1 MSVDKFK
8 FVSPGIFVDEID
20 NSQLTQL
27 PENIGPT
34 IIGRLTKGPA
44 MRPIKVNSFAEFV
57 EVFGDPVPGG
67 QGGDIWRDGN
77 YTAPTYAAYA
87 AQAWLKNNSPI
98 TVVRLLGD
106 QNIDATEA
114 GLAGWKASENTPN
127 VSSSANGGAFGLF
140 VANSASTDLGDA
152 ALAAIFYVKT
162 GSIRLIGQEVGNDSA
177 SEVEGDAVFVQSVG
191 ADYEFRAIVEDADGT
206 AVLTSSFNLNK
217 NSDKFIRDIFNTN
230 PTLINSAIT
239 QEGQSGFGL
248 GGITSPNNNLQT
260 YFLGES
266 FERWVYDTLSGVT
279 ASAANAQYG
288 VILSL
293 ENADVDGAVFT
304 FGSQASETGWVI
316 SQDLTTDTG
325 SYAPTSMTKLFKLIA
340 RDSGEWDQSNLK
352 ISITSIQASP
362 NEDAD
367 PYGTFS
373 IEIRRAQDSDNAPQ
387 VVERFST
394 LTLDRTSPNY
404 IGRAIGDMYQVWD
417 DVERRYRVYGN
428 YNNLSK
434 YIRVEMNPDV
444 EEGVTDAR
452 LLPFGHYGPV
462 KYADTLSW
470 DSGSA
475 LTGFVRGFGDVPQ
488 SFDNDFVRG
497 PDAAAGSIY
506 VGANNLTAS
515 FLFPDTPLRISSS
528 NGGLR
533 KDTLA
538 YWGASA
544 GLRTDIT
551 RFDKGWGDYMRA
563 RPLGINSFTA
573 DGSVTE
579 YSYVFSLDDVGYV
592 SSSDTGVSTTE
603 AFWQAGN
610 RANGK
615 SITSGFSS
623 TCETDC
629 PPSYKT
635 ILEADYNRF
644 TMPLYGGF
652 DGLDIREKEPFRNS
666 GMTSATEKTDYAY
679 NSIKKAIDVV
689 ADPEVVEYDIL
700 TAPGITNEG
709 LTDHMINICEE
720 RGDALAIIDLP
731 GGFVPSTENN
741 LGDASPDNRGS
752 VASTIDNIKTR
763 KPNTS
768 YACAYYPWV
777 QVRDSGTSRLLWA
790 PPSVVALG
798 TMGSSQRKSA
808 LWFAP
813 AGFTRGGLSE
823 GSAGLAVTN
832 VKDRLN
838 SSDRDKLYE
847 VNVNPIATFPAEG
860 IVIFGQ
866 KTLQATPSALDRVN
880 VRRLMIYLKKE
891 ISRMAATLLFDQ
903 NVQRTWQRFTS
914 KAVPF
919 LDGVRAG
926 LGITDFKFL
935 LDASTTTPD
944 LIDRNIMY
952 AKIIV
957 KPARAIEYIALD
969 FVITNSGAA
978 FDD

>member
-106 QNIDATEA
+106 QNIDAAEA
-114 GLAGWKASENTPN
+114 GLAGWKVSENTPN
-127 VSSSANGGAFGLF
+127 VSSTANGGAFGLF
-140 VANSASTDLGDA
+140 IANSASTDLGSA
-152 ALAAIFYVKT
+152 PLAAIFYIKT
-162 GSIRLIGQEVGNDSA
+162 GSIRLIGEEAGPA
-177 SEVEGDAVFVQSVG
+177 GTSEVQGDAAFVKSVG
-191 ADYEFRAIVEDADGT
+191 ADYEFRAIIEDADGT

-239 QEGQSGFGL
+239 QEGQAGFGL
-248 GGITSPNNNLQT
+248 DGITSPNNNLQT

-266 FERWVYDTLSGVT
+266 FERWVYDSLSDAT
-279 ASAANAQYG
+279 ASSAGGQYG

-293 ENADVDGAVFT
+293 ENADVDGGVFT
-304 FGSQASETGWVI
+304 FGSQPCQTGWVI

-325 SYAPTSMTKLFKLIA
+325 SYAPTNMTNLFRLVA

-352 ISITSIQASP
+352 ISIVNIQASP
-362 NEDAD
+362 NEDVD

-404 IGRAIGDMYQVWD
+404 IARAIGDMYQVWD

-434 YIRVEMNPDV
+434 YVRVEMNPDV

-462 KYADTLSW
+462 KYIDTLNW
-470 DSGSA
+470 NSGSA
-475 LTGFVRGFGDVPQ
+475 LTGFVRGYGDVPQ
-488 SFDNDFVRG
+488 LFVNDTLSG
-497 PDAAAGSIY
+497 PAADAGSIY
-506 VGANNLTAS
+506 TAGALLTAS

-538 YWGASA
+538 YWGATA
-544 GLRTDIT
+544 GLRTDIN

-563 RPLGINSFTA
+563 RPLGLNSITA

-579 YSYVFSLDDVGYV
+579 YSYVFSLDDVGYL
-592 SSSDTGVSTTE
+592 SSSFSGVSTTE
-603 AFWQAGN
+603 AVYAANN
-610 RANGK
+610 RVNGR

-623 TCETDC
+623 TCESDC
-629 PPSYKT
+629 TPSYK
-635 ILEADYNRF
+635 LALNADYNRF

-689 ADPEVVEYDIL
+689 SDPEVVEYDIL
-700 TAPGITNEG
+700 TTPGITNEG

-720 RGDALAIIDLP
+720 RGDSLAIIDLP

-752 VASTIDNIKTR
+752 VTETINNLKTR

-777 QVRDSGTSRLLWA
+777 QVRDSNTSRLLWA

-798 TMGSSQRKSA
+798 TMGSSQKKSA

-823 GSAGLAVTN
+823 GSAGLTVTN
-832 VKDRLN
+832 VKERLN